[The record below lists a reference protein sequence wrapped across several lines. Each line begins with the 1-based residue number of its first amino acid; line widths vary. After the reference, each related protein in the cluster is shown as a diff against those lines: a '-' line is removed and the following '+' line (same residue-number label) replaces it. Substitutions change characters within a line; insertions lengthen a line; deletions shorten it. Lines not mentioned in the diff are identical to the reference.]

1 MAPAQPNMLLTM
13 FNSLGL
19 GEKIAG
25 VGGLVAAICFFLPWS
40 TGGMSLW
47 DSGETGGS
55 LVQTQSRSGLS
66 ITGGT
71 PAYWLM
77 FLFAVAA
84 VGLLYFAYNNDLRTR
99 IIVAAADCAMGAYL
113 LHRFLI
119 GEFNQLGWYGAA
131 FGMIAISVGGFM
143 TIFDLT
149 KRLGTMR

>member
-25 VGGLVAAICFFLPWS
+25 VGALVAAVCYFLPWS

-47 DSGETGGS
+47 DSDITGGS
-55 LVQTQSRSGLS
+55 LVQTQSRSGLAQS
-66 ITGGT
+66 GVT
-71 PAYWLM
+71 PAYWLVP
-77 FLFAVAA
+77 LFCIAVI
-84 VGLLYFAYNNDLRTR
+84 GLLYFAYNNDLRTR

-119 GEFNQLGWYGAA
+119 GEFNQIGWYGAA
-131 FGMIAISVGGFM
+131 LGMIAISVGGFI